1 MVLTMGLLK
10 DIWNMA
16 HSRNLGAISP
26 ASLARIQRQESERA
40 LQELAD
46 QRHAQEKLNIK
57 PK

>member
-1 MVLTMGLLK
+1 MGLLK
-10 DIWNMA
+10 QLLNIA

-26 ASLARIQRQESERA
+26 ASLARIQRQENERA

-46 QRHAQEKLNIK
+46 QRRAQQNLNNQ